1 MWGNMQQITHEHGCS
16 PVNLQHILRTLFTK
30 NTSGRLLLWRF
41 IWKKNILST
50 VDPSYN
56 ELWRGHGILFDI
68 IAVRKWVKNIRKLRF
83 SQFSIFFLYCVCF
96 KIFILSL
103 FLFMVAILQRSN
115 KWRRIK
121 YLVRTQISVLG
132 NFIFW
137 RSNNSSVP
145 NKQTWNL
152 KIDRLVGSS

>member
-1 MWGNMQQITHEHGCS
+1 MWFHTWTWVFSCE
-16 PVNLQHILRTLFTK
+16 FAAYFK
-30 NTSGRLLLWRF
+30 NTFYQEHLWASASVTCYLE
-41 IWKKNILST
+41 KNVFST

-68 IAVRKWVKNIRKLRF
+68 IAVRKWVKKIRKLRF
-83 SQFSIFFLYCVCF
+83 SQFGIFFLYCVCF

-137 RSNNSSVP
+137 RFNNSSVP
-145 NKQTWNL
+145 NKQTWKL